1 MSAIQP
7 LLRVEQVTHGLGG
20 SESAPVLREVDLEVA
35 PAALLALVGR
45 SGSGKSTL
53 CHLVA
58 GLGAP
63 RSGRILLAGRPVHEI
78 MDWAAIS
85 LLPQR
90 LALVEELSLA
100 ENIMLPTTLANRRR
114 PPAEGQALIGALGL
128 AEVADRL
135 APQASLGEQQRAA
148 LARALVLRP
157 RLAVLDEPTG
167 HQDDEHVLLV
177 LAALAAARDAG
188 TAVLVATHDDR
199 LLDLADRVVRLNR
212 GEVSDRS

>member
-1 MSAIQP
+1 MS
-7 LLRVEQVTHGLGG
+7 LLSVEQVTHGLGSAG
-20 SESAPVLREVDLEVA
+20 SAPVLRAVDLQVA
-35 PAALLALVGR
+35 DAALLALVGR

-63 RSGRILLAGRPVHEI
+63 WSGRILLDGRPAHEI
-78 MDWAAIS
+78 MDWAVVS

-100 ENIMLPTTLANRRR
+100 ENILLPTTLADRRR
-114 PPAEGQALIGALGL
+114 SPDEGRALITALGL
-128 AEVADRL
+128 GEVADRL
-135 APQASLGEQQRAA
+135 ATQASLGEQQRAA

-167 HQDDEHVLLV
+167 HQDDEHISLV
-177 LAALAAARDAG
+177 LEALKAARDSG

-199 LLDLADRVVRLNR
+199 LVDVADQVVRLHH
-212 GEVSDRS
+212 GQVISE